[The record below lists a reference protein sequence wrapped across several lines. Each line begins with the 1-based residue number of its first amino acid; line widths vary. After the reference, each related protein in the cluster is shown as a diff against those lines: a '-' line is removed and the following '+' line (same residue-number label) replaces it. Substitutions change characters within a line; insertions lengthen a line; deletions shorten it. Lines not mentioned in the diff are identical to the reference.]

1 MALAAR
7 CPTCATLFRVVPDQL
22 KLADGWVRCGRC
34 EVLFHA
40 GDALID
46 LDRAETPAVEPEAAA
61 PTPVQATDET
71 PAAIEPAADLP
82 ALRAA
87 APAPAPEHTPAEP
100 EPATALPELDL
111 RAEAPPIAAT
121 PSFLRPDE
129 RAMRWQQPRW
139 RRALALGSLAAAL
152 LLALQVLVH
161 FRDMAAAQGPP
172 GLRVIV
178 EGLCNI
184 GGCRIET
191 PRRLD
196 SLVLDNSALAAAEG
210 SGAYRLSLVLRNR
223 AGVDVMMPALD
234 LALTDAEGRLIAR
247 RVLRA
252 AELGVPQPT
261 LPAGA
266 ALPLQA
272 LLDTGEVR
280 VAGYTIEAFYP

>member
-34 EVLFHA
+34 EALFHA

-71 PAAIEPAADLP
+71 PAALEPAAIGP
-82 ALRAA
+82 PPRAEER
-87 APAPAPEHTPAEP
+87 APAPADP
-100 EPATALPELDL
+100 EPAAALPELDL

-261 LPAGA
+261 LPAGGT
-266 ALPLQA
+266 LPLQA

>member
-34 EVLFHA
+34 EALFHA

-61 PTPVQATDET
+61 P
-71 PAAIEPAADLP
+71 
-82 ALRAA
+82 
-87 APAPAPEHTPAEP
+87 APAPAPATDEAPTALGPAAIGPPPRAEERAPAPADP
-100 EPATALPELDL
+100 EPAAALPELDL

-247 RVLRA
+247 RVLRV
-252 AELGVPQPT
+252 AELGAPQPA

-266 ALPLQA
+266 ALPLKA

>member
-7 CPTCATLFRVVPDQL
+7 CPACATLFRVVPDQL

-34 EVLFHA
+34 EALFHA

-71 PAAIEPAADLP
+71 PAALEPAAIGP
-82 ALRAA
+82 PPRAEER
-87 APAPAPEHTPAEP
+87 APAPADP
-100 EPATALPELDL
+100 EPAAALPELDL

-129 RAMRWQQPRW
+129 RTLRWQQPRW

-247 RVLRA
+247 RVLRV

-272 LLDTGEVR
+272 LLDIGEVR

>member
-1 MALAAR
+1 MAFAAR
-7 CPTCATLFRVVPDQL
+7 CPACATLFRVVPDQL

-34 EVLFHA
+34 EALFHA

-46 LDRAETPAVEPEAAA
+46 LDRAETPAAEPKAPAAA
-61 PTPVQATDET
+61 PAADET
-71 PAAIEPAADLP
+71 PAALGPAAEVPAPLAEEPTDASAAPEPAA
-82 ALRAA
+82 
-87 APAPAPEHTPAEP
+87 
-100 EPATALPELDL
+100 ALPELDL
-111 RAEAPPIAAT
+111 RADAPPIAAT
-121 PSFLRPDE
+121 PSFLRRDE
-129 RAMRWQQPRW
+129 RAARWQQPRW

-210 SGAYRLSLVLRNR
+210 SSAYRLSLVLRNR
-223 AGVDVMMPALD
+223 AAVDVMMPALD

-247 RVLRA
+247 RVLRV
-252 AELGVPQPT
+252 AELGAPQPT
-261 LPAGA
+261 LPAGGT
-266 ALPLQA
+266 LPLRA
-272 LLDTGEVR
+272 LLDIGETP